1 MYLLYGLCMEKECV
15 VYIFCLTKLPS
26 GDELWIALL
35 DTGEVITRHLSSDAG
50 WGQAD
55 VSRAEKASDY
65 NRVLGDRPYSTILS
79 TTGSTDVPP
88 EVLKRAQLLSKFGL
102 DAGVDIE
109 VFI

>member
-1 MYLLYGLCMEKECV
+1 MEEKDSV

-35 DTGEVITRHLSSDAG
+35 DTGEVITRHLSSGAG

-55 VSRAEKASDY
+55 VSRAKKASDY
-65 NRVLGDRPYSTILS
+65 DRVLEDRPYSTVLVS
-79 TTGSTDVPP
+79 TGYSGVPT
-88 EVLKRAQLLSKFGL
+88 EVLKRAQVLSRFGL